1 MATYIYRAALYV
13 VRLNRP
19 LFACLDTN
27 LHQVT
32 QRDQEESLLVAVLQP
47 NKIGANPFLLHLSY
61 SQPNRNTTQKQIR
74 NPGGWSLCQHLM
86 SGTFRFVSN
95 QQDGTCANSRARIKP
110 DTFPGSTAK
119 TEGAKHRLLS
129 GTRKCLIGS
138 APGTF
143 QGTFKSVNNYQQ
155 PFAHVHRGS
164 PSAVWDQRSTE
175 KAS

>member
-1 MATYIYRAALYV
+1 MGTKKRACSWRSCSRTRSARIPSYCTSATPNQIETPLRNRSETPEGGAYV
-13 VRLNRP
+13 NTS
-19 LFACLDTN
+19 C
-27 LHQVT
+27 QV
-32 QRDQEESLLVAVLQP
+32 
-47 NKIGANPFLLHLSY
+47 LSD
-61 SQPNRNTTQKQIR
+61 
-74 NPGGWSLCQHLM
+74 LCQ
-86 SGTFRFVSN
+86 TNKTV
-95 QQDGTCANSRARIKP
+95 RAR
-110 DTFPGSTAK
+110 THVHGSSQTHFRESTAK

-175 KAS
+175 KASQVPRGGRWL